1 MFFVFYSPFKKYY
14 DKQERSM
21 RLSYIYW
28 IKKNAELRSC
38 KLSFIRTAL
47 KQGREELEYMGVFP
61 WENND
66 NNNIYLNIKKLLR
79 TTKNG
84 YLKLMSLVL
93 Y

>member
-1 MFFVFYSPFKKYY
+1 
-14 DKQERSM
+14 
-21 RLSYIYW
+21 
-28 IKKNAELRSC
+28 
-38 KLSFIRTAL
+38 
-47 KQGREELEYMGVFP
+47 MGVFP
-61 WENND
+61 WENNN